1 MKHYNRICSILFLV
15 LALIVIWQSFL
26 MPIGRLG
33 KPGPGF
39 LPLGVGL
46 ILALLSG
53 FLWIEAGLPK
63 SALVQGQ
70 FLIGEGRWP
79 SVLLTV
85 GSLLAYALL
94 MEFLGFIICTV
105 LLLFFLFRFVGN
117 QKWGLVLTETI
128 LVTLLTHLIFKVGL
142 KVQLPVG
149 LFRL

>member
-39 LPLGVGL
+39 LPLAVGL
-46 ILALLSG
+46 ILALLSA
-53 FLWIEAGLPK
+53 FLWIEAGLRK
-63 SALVQGQ
+63 SALVQVQ

-117 QKWGLVLTETI
+117 QQWGLVLTETI

-142 KVQLPVG
+142 KVQLPGG

>member
-15 LALIVIWQSFL
+15 LALIVIWQSLL

-46 ILALLSG
+46 ILALLSA
-53 FLWIEAGLPK
+53 FLWIEAGLRK
-63 SALVQGQ
+63 SALVQVQ

-79 SVLLTV
+79 GVLLTV
-85 GSLLAYALL
+85 GSLSAYALL
-94 MEFLGFIICTV
+94 MEFLGFIICTL

-142 KVQLPVG
+142 KVQLPGG